1 MSNHKVQSG
10 QVKLIIKD
18 RYSYLQDE
26 EIDAMY
32 DIALGDYLRYK
43 FPSVNSKYIVDSFE
57 LDFISS
63 QWLVSRIIDILGRAG
78 GLSVEA
84 YKENGLSL
92 SYGAS
97 YIDPNLVMQIMPQ
110 AGIPR

>member
-1 MSNHKVQSG
+1 MSNHKVLSE

-18 RYSYLQDE
+18 RYGYLQDE
-26 EIDAMY
+26 EIDSMY
-32 DIALGDYLRYK
+32 NIALGDYLRYK
-43 FPSVNSKYIVDSFE
+43 FPSANSKYIVDSFE
-57 LDFISS
+57 LDFTSS
-63 QWLVSRIIDILGRAG
+63 QWLVARIIDILGRAG